1 MSETEAIGRPRDH
14 ADAARRLPS
23 IFLIEEFSIQE
34 EVAAL
39 TCQAPDYFWQV
50 PASTSGYHHP
60 ICRETHGLWAH
71 TLMLSTV
78 IERVRDALVKC
89 DVLTPR
95 QIDYAHAAA
104 ILHDQ
109 RKNGDPED
117 PAPKSVSDHDLRMG
131 GVIRRE
137 SGLPEAVARAVDSH
151 MGAWYDGP
159 EPESELEWVVHV
171 ADMIASTN
179 TITPAVPAPLPDEL
193 RGMGLTEVDLG

>member
-1 MSETEAIGRPRDH
+1 MSEAIGRPQDH

-23 IFLIEEFSIQE
+23 IFLIDEFAIQE
-34 EVAAL
+34 EVARL
-39 TCQAPDYFWQV
+39 TCQAPDYFWRV

-60 ICRETHGLWAH
+60 ICREPRGLWAH

-78 IERVRDALVKC
+78 IERLRDSLVEC
-89 DVLTPR
+89 EVLSPR

-104 ILHDQ
+104 VLHDQ
-109 RKNGDPED
+109 RKNGDPAD
-117 PAPKSVSDHDLRMG
+117 PAEKSVGDHDLRMG

-137 SGLPEAVARAVDSH
+137 SALPEAVARAVESH

-159 EPESELEWVVHV
+159 APEAELEWLVHV
-171 ADMIASTN
+171 ADMVASTH

-193 RGMGLTEVDLG
+193 RGMGLTEVDL